1 MVTVVKE
8 PFPLWLF
15 NGFIN
20 IFISVPGLSH
30 LGDDSDGDE
39 STSPLQ
45 LS

>member
-1 MVTVVKE
+1 MLTMDKE
-8 PFPLWLF
+8 PFPLWLL

-30 LGDDSDGDE
+30 LGDDGDDDD
-39 STSPLQ
+39 STSPVQ

>member
-1 MVTVVKE
+1 MVTMVKE
-8 PFPLWLF
+8 PFPSRLL

-30 LGDDSDGDE
+30 LGDDSDDDDN
-39 STSPLQ
+39 TSPLQ